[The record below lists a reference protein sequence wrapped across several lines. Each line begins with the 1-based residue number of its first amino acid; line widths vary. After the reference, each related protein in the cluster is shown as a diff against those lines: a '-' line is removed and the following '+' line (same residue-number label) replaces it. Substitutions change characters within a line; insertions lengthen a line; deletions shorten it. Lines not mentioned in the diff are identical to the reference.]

1 MKIQSVF
8 SLRLLLCSVTAGLL
22 AGCSGQRS
30 YVVLLPENGKV
41 SGEVV
46 VCNSHGSRV
55 LNQSWQSTEVSGSDA
70 APTMPVVQDATTVN
84 ATVESALQAMPLKPV
99 RYLLYFETNTA
110 KMTPA
115 SKRMLPE
122 IFKAVNERYPA
133 ELSVVGHTDTVGSPK
148 SNYQLGLLRAQSIT
162 AQLTLLGARPALV
175 ETTSHG
181 ESNLLIKTPDNTP
194 EPRNRRIEVTI
205 R

>member
-1 MKIQSVF
+1 VKIQPVF
-8 SLRLLLCSVTAGLL
+8 RLQLLLCFVTAGLL

-41 SGEVV
+41 SGEDMVS
-46 VCNSHGSRV
+46 NPHGSQV
-55 LNQSWQSTEVSGSDA
+55 LNQSWQSTEISGSDA
-70 APTMPVVQDATTVN
+70 APTVPVVQDPTTVK
-84 ATVESALQAMPLKPV
+84 AMVESALKAMPLKPV
-99 RYLLYFETNTA
+99 RYVLYFETNTA
-110 KMTPA
+110 KLTPA
-115 SKRMLPE
+115 SKRMFPE
-122 IFKAVNERYPA
+122 ILKAVNERYPA

-162 AQLTLLGARPALV
+162 AQLTLLGAKPALV

-181 ESNLLIKTPDNTP
+181 EANLLIKTPDNTP